1 MSAADLARLYD
12 LDLVEDPGDLELYLA
27 LAARTGGPI
36 LELGVGTGRLAVP
49 LAEAGYEV
57 VGVDTDP
64 AMLDRA
70 RARVRAA
77 GEGVARRLRLVE
89 VDMTVCRLPEAGRFG
104 LAILALNTLFLVG
117 GRAAQAAAVGT
128 LAAHLRPGGL
138 AVVDV
143 WLPTVDDLGR
153 FDGRL
158 SLEYVRHDPETNEL
172 VTKVAAAIVE
182 PGTGLVE
189 LTTIYEASPPA
200 GGPLRRWVRT
210 DRLRLVS
217 PDELE
222 ALVVGAGLVVETL
235 AGDYDLGP
243 LVPDSE
249 RAIVVARRPGRVA
262 SRRHRVAREPVP
274 APPTGETASA
284 GARARPW

>member
-12 LDLVEDPGDLELYLA
+12 LDLVEDPGDLDLYLA

-49 LAEAGYEV
+49 LAAAGYEV
-57 VGVDTDP
+57 VGIDTDP

-70 RARVRAA
+70 RARARAA
-77 GEGVARRLRLVE
+77 GVGEADDGRLRLLE
-89 VDMTVCRLPEAGRFG
+89 ADMTVCRLPEAGRFG

-117 GRAAQAAAVGT
+117 GRAAQAAAVAT

-158 SLEYVRHDPETNEL
+158 SLEYVRHDAETDEL
-172 VTKVAAAIVE
+172 VTKVVAAIVE

-189 LTTIYEASPPA
+189 LTTIYEATPPS
-200 GGPLRRWVRT
+200 GGPLRRWLRT
-210 DRLRLVS
+210 ERLRLVG

-222 ALVVGAGLVVETL
+222 GLVTGAGLVVETL
-235 AGDYDLGP
+235 AGDYALSP
-243 LVPDSE
+243 LAADSE
-249 RAIVVARRPGRVA
+249 RAIVVARRPGRPG
-262 SRRHRVAREPVP
+262 RRRRPAMARQGPATTSGPEP
-274 APPTGETASA
+274 SA
-284 GARARPW
+284 

>member
-1 MSAADLARLYD
+1 MSASDLARLYD
-12 LDLVEDPGDLELYLA
+12 LDLAEDPGDLDLSLA

-36 LELGVGTGRLAVP
+36 IELGVGTGRLAVP
-49 LAEAGYEV
+49 LAAAGYDV
-57 VGVDTDP
+57 VGIDTDP
-64 AMLDRA
+64 AMLA

-77 GEGVARRLRLVE
+77 AGSAARLRLLE
-89 VDMTVCRLPEAGRFG
+89 ADMTSARLPDAGRYG

-117 GRAAQAAAVGT
+117 GREAQAAAVAT

-158 SLEYVRHDPETNEL
+158 SLEYVRRDPETGEL

-189 LTTIYEASPPA
+189 LTTIYDAAPPD
-200 GGPLRRWVRT
+200 GGPSRRWVRT
-210 DRLRLVS
+210 ERLRLVR

-222 ALVVGAGLVVETL
+222 ALVRDAGLEVESL
-235 AGDYDLGP
+235 AGDYGLGP
-243 LVPDSE
+243 LAPDSE
-249 RAIVVARRPGRVA
+249 RAIVVARRP
-262 SRRHRVAREPVP
+262 P
-274 APPTGETASA
+274 
-284 GARARPW
+284 GARSSRPGRARRAAR